1 MKKIIIKII
10 SSALAVVMLM
20 SATACGV
27 NINAIKL
34 SSGYKGNVSRATVV
48 SQNQKSSVIGFSA
61 EFFSKFS
68 QTQDGNV
75 LVSPVSLLYC
85 LALLANGADGN
96 TLKQIEE
103 AVGMDLDDLNR
114 FVAAFSESL
123 YTGDGCDVSLA
134 NSVWIKNDPALVVEE
149 DFLQANADWLD
160 ADVFAADFG
169 EETLKDINSWVSDK
183 TDGMINNVL
192 ESIDPG
198 TLMYLINTLLFDSEW
213 ETKYKSSQIQD
224 GVFTNYDSSTTSV
237 NMMSSK
243 ESLYYSYGGAQ
254 GFAKKYKGGAYSF
267 VAILPDEN
275 VDIYDFAANMDSDFF
290 NNYLKSGKYGEVYAK
305 IPEFKFES
313 ELIMLNEILASM
325 GMEDM
330 FIQSKANLRKMGH
343 YGDLELMLDFIS
355 QKTVIDVSRNGTK
368 AAAVTIGGIKATSI
382 PRDEVHYVY
391 LDRPFV
397 YAIID
402 TNTNIPLFM
411 GITANL

>member
-1 MKKIIIKII
+1 MKRIITRMT
-10 SSALAVVMLM
+10 SAILAIVMLL
-20 SATACGV
+20 SATACGA

-34 SSGYKGNVSRATVV
+34 SSGYTGNVSRTTVV
-48 SQNQKSSVIGFSA
+48 SQDQKSSVIGFAA
-61 EFFSKFS
+61 EFFSQLSK
-68 QTQDGNV
+68 TQDGNV

-85 LALLANGADGN
+85 LTLLANGADGN
-96 TLKQIEE
+96 TLKQIEDT
-103 AVGMDLDDLNR
+103 VGMDLDDLNR
-114 FVAAFSESL
+114 FAAAFSESL
-123 YTGDGCDVSLA
+123 YNGDGCKVSLA
-134 NSVWIKNDPALVVEE
+134 NSAWIKNDPALVVEE
-149 DFLQANADWLD
+149 GFLQANADWLD
-160 ADVFAADFG
+160 AEVFASDFG
-169 EETLKDINSWVSDK
+169 EETLKDINSWVSEN

-198 TLMYLINTLLFDSEW
+198 MLMYLINTLLFDSEW
-213 ETKYKSSQIQD
+213 ETKYKNSQIKD
-224 GVFTNYDSSTTSV
+224 EVFTNYDSSTTSV

-243 ESLYYSYGGAQ
+243 ESIYYSYGAAQ

-275 VDIYDFAANMDSDFF
+275 VDIYDFAANMDADFF

-313 ELIMLNEILASM
+313 ELIELNEILASM

-330 FIQSKANLRKMGH
+330 FIQSKANFRKMGH
-343 YGDLELMLDFIS
+343 YGDLGLMVDFIS